1 MSPTRQLTVTL
12 PEEVVRAVEA
22 RVAAGEYASAS
33 EVVLDGLM
41 QLDPFADEMP
51 PIPDEEVERWL
62 REEVVPTC
70 QAYLADPSRAIPAE
84 EVFDGLERRYLARK
98 AKQKNNIKA

>member
-22 RVAAGEYASAS
+22 RVAAGECASAS

-41 QLDPFADEMP
+41 QLDPFADDMP
-51 PIPDEEVERWL
+51 PIPDDEVERWL
-62 REEVVPTC
+62 REEVVATY
-70 QAYLADPSRAIPAE
+70 QAHLADPSRAIPAE
-84 EVFDGLERRYLARK
+84 EVFEGLERRYLTPRAS
-98 AKQKNNIKA
+98 QKNNIKK

>member
-41 QLDPFADEMP
+41 QPTSSPTRCRRSRRGGRALAARGGRADLSGLSGRS
-51 PIPDEEVERWL
+51 VARH
-62 REEVVPTC
+62 
-70 QAYLADPSRAIPAE
+70 PAE